1 MNHHHPIEPWTLY
14 AHTQATS
21 NTYTDSFSHVAS
33 MSTLEEWAAVW
44 NNCYP
49 HLVGDPLQSVVING
63 NRISSWSLF
72 RDDIQ
77 PKWEHP
83 ENENGITLTHR
94 TNVDDINAQ
103 HVWRDLVFECIR
115 GAFPDYILGVQVT
128 QKPSRHTTFIK
139 FDVWVASGTEPSHAQ
154 HVLLNATNLN
164 FTVSLRTVAHTD
176 DTQRRSRFVRNE
188 SAPPQHPSFGIRGAR
203 W

>member
-1 MNHHHPIEPWTLY
+1 MTHHHPIEPWTLY

-49 HLVGDPLQSVVING
+49 HLVGDPSQYVVIHG
-63 NRISSWSLF
+63 NRISTWSLF
-72 RDDIQ
+72 RNDIQ

-83 ENENGITLTHR
+83 ENENGFTLTHR

-103 HVWRDLVFECIR
+103 HAWRDIVFECIR

-139 FDVWVASGTEPSHAQ
+139 FDIWVASGTDLSHAQ
-154 HVLLNATNLN
+154 HVLFNATNLN
-164 FTVSLRTVAHTD
+164 FTVSLRTVAHTE
-176 DTQRRSRFVRNE
+176 DTQRRSRFVKNE
-188 SAPPQHPSFGIRGAR
+188 STSAQYNSFGTWGVR

>member
-1 MNHHHPIEPWTLY
+1 MY

-21 NTYTDSFSHVAS
+21 NTYTDSFSHVAK

-44 NNCYP
+44 NHCHP
-49 HLVGDPLQSVVING
+49 HLVGDPFQSVVIHG

-72 RDDIQ
+72 RNDIQ

-83 ENENGITLTHR
+83 ENDNGFTLTHR

-103 HVWRDLVFECIR
+103 CVWRDLVFECIR
-115 GAFPDYILGVQVT
+115 GAFPDYILGIQVT

-139 FDVWVASGTEPSHAQ
+139 FDIWIASGVDPSHAQ
-154 HVLLNATNLN
+154 HVLANATNLT
-164 FTVSLRTVAHTD
+164 FTISLRTAVHTE
-176 DTQRRSRFVRNE
+176 DTQRRSRFVKNE
-188 SAPPQHPSFGIRGAR
+188 SAPAQQHSSLGIRGTR